1 MTKEGI
7 SNSILAVKLTIISY
21 DGLNCILSNIL
32 IMTKVI
38 CSNRTNIIYMTP
50 SASRRLNT
58 LCIMANIMAFFIIS
72 LFVLLYVRV
81 DSIISLRGE
90 ARTHTNSLIQP
101 LYIEVPA
108 SSKRSFIYVLG
119 VSILSHSTIF
129 PLYFVPTVWC
139 CLFSIIFWYVFPRC
153 GVVCFLLYFGMCSHG
168 VVLFVF
174 YYILV
179 CVPTVWC
186 CLFSI
191 IFWYVFPRC
200 GDVCFLLYFGMCSH
214 GVLLLVFYYIL
225 VCVSTVWCCWFF
237 ILLNYF
243 Y

>member
-7 SNSILAVKLTIISY
+7 SNSILALKLTIISY
-21 DGLNCILSNIL
+21 DDLNCILSNIL

-139 CLFSIIFWYVFPRC
+139 CLFSIIFWYVFPRVVLFVFYYILACVPTVWCCWFSIIFWFVFQRC
-153 GVVCFLLYFGMCSHG
+153 GVVGFLLYFGMCSHG
-168 VVLFVF
+168 VVLLVF
-174 YYILV
+174 DYILV
-179 CVPTVWC
+179 CVPTV
-186 CLFSI
+186 
-191 IFWYVFPRC
+191 
-200 GDVCFLLYFGMCSH
+200 
-214 GVLLLVFYYIL
+214 
-225 VCVSTVWCCWFF
+225 
-237 ILLNYF
+237 
-243 Y
+243 